1 MAATLPTMDQ
11 RIGNYEAMF
20 LIGQGAGSQLTEVI
34 ASIRQMIERAGGRLI
49 SMKKWDERRLAFEI
63 DKQKRA
69 LYILAYFSAPT
80 VNIVQIERG
89 TNLSEQ
95 IMRVLITKAD
105 HLSEDEMRAADA
117 LKDLEA
123 EAKLRA
129 TQPSAIPAVVTEVPT
144 VPVDADDEI

>member
-1 MAATLPTMDQ
+1 MATTLPTMDQ